1 MNLVHV
7 PIPYKALEQTAHVW
21 MPFIERAAQVTG
33 DTPEELTRDILAGDF
48 SLHLVWEPEAQKAH
62 ALGGVR
68 ILIGGGDKK
77 HSIAELT
84 WIVGENRKQWLPLFA
99 EFEKFHKEHLGCIK
113 MRARAR
119 RGWVND
125 LKPLGYRTVSFLVE
139 KDL

>member
-7 PIPYKALEQTAHVW
+7 PIPYAALEQTAHVW
-21 MPFIERAAQVTG
+21 TPFIEKVIQRTG
-33 DTPEELTRDILAGDF
+33 DTLEQALSVIRSGDIA
-48 SLHLVWEPEAQKAH
+48 LHLVWEPEAQRAH

-68 ILIGGGDKK
+68 IVIRGDDK
-77 HSIAELT
+77 IAELI

-99 EFEKFHKEHLGCIK
+99 EFEKYHKEHLGCVA

>member
-7 PIPYKALEQTAHVW
+7 PIPYAALEQTAHVW
-21 MPFIERAAQVTG
+21 TPFIERAAHVTG
-33 DTPEELTRDILAGDF
+33 DTPAELTRDILAGDF
-48 SLHLVWEPEAQKAH
+48 SLHLVWEPETQKAH

-68 ILIGGGDKK
+68 IILRGENK
-77 HSIAELT
+77 IAELT
-84 WIVGENRKQWLPLFA
+84 WIVGENRKQWLPLFV
-99 EFEKFHKEHLGCIK
+99 EFEKFHKEQLGCIK